1 MNRAILRISLACLAM
16 FVLLLLN
23 VNYLQA
29 FRAPRLASATGNV
42 RVFNEQFK
50 YQRGSIIATGD
61 GSDVTIAASQ
71 LIKGTRTY
79 QRSYPQGRVYAPVT
93 GYDTI
98 YSTSGIEHTEDSL
111 LAGTDP
117 RLSVRNFTALL
128 TGKQKQGAT
137 VELTI
142 SPAAQQAAFTA
153 LAGDGGHPAAVVAIS
168 PSTGAILALASYP
181 TFDPNDLATLD
192 GTKLNQVDR
201 QLLADKRQPLLNRAI
216 SETYP
221 PGSSFKIV
229 TSSAAFSTNLVK
241 DTNAL
246 VQAPSPLQLPN
257 GHQLVNDG
265 GEICG
270 DGTPPI
276 IQAFWMS
283 CNTAFG
289 NLGMRLTAPVLRDYS
304 SRFGMNKPLAIPLPV
319 VPSVLPEVPGWT
331 DKSLTAF
338 SAIGQFND
346 AVTPLQEAMFSAAVA
361 NHGQLMYPYLVQR
374 VVGPGLSVITS
385 AKTSVL
391 SQAVSPQVAGNL
403 EAMMFQV
410 THNPGGTA
418 YATAGP
424 QATGNITIV
433 GKTGTAQNGIDN
445 GNLNDAVFTCFVPGT
460 GGQPSPIAVGVIV
473 QGGGF
478 GADAAA
484 PIAVKV
490 IQAYLRAHSS

>member
-1 MNRAILRISLACLAM
+1 MNRALLRISLACLVM

-29 FRAPRLASATGNV
+29 FRAPKLASATGNI
-42 RVFNEQFK
+42 RVFNEQFT
-50 YQRGSIIATGD
+50 YQRGSIIANGD
-61 GSDVTIAASQ
+61 GTDLKIAQSVPV
-71 LIKGTRTY
+71 KGTNTY
-79 QRSYPQGRVYAPVT
+79 QRVYPQGTTYAPVT

-111 LAGTDP
+111 LTGSDP
-117 RLSVRNFTALL
+117 RLTVHNLTSLL

-142 SPAAQQAAFTA
+142 SPAAQQAAYSA
-153 LAGDGGHPAAVVAIS
+153 LAAEGHPAALVAIS

-181 TFDPNDLATLD
+181 TFDPNVLATQD
-192 GTKLNQVDR
+192 GAKLNQADQ
-201 QLLADKRQPLLNRAI
+201 QLLTDKSQPLLNRAI

-229 TSSAAFSTNLVK
+229 TGSAAFSTG
-241 DTNAL
+241 L
-246 VQAPSPLQLPN
+246 VQSTSTPVSAPSPLTLPN

-270 DGTPPI
+270 DGNPPI

-289 NLGMRLTAPVLRDYS
+289 NLGMELGAPTLRQYAS
-304 SRFGMNKPLAIPLPV
+304 QFAMNKALSIPLPV
-319 VPSVLPEVPGWT
+319 VPSVIPPVPQN

-338 SAIGQFND
+338 SAIGQYND
-346 AVTPLQEAMFSAAVA
+346 AVTPLQEAMFSAAIA
-361 NHGQLMYPYLVQR
+361 NHGTLMYPYMVQR
-374 VVGPGLSVITS
+374 VVGPGLSVIAS

-391 SQAVSPQVAGNL
+391 SQAVSPQVASNVQ
-403 EAMMFQV
+403 AMMNQV
-410 THNPGGTA
+410 TQNPGGTA
-418 YATAGP
+418 FGTASQ
-424 QATGNITIV
+424 QAAGGLIID
-433 GKTGTAQNGIDN
+433 GKTGTAENGINN
-445 GNLNDAVFTCFVPGT
+445 GNPNDAVFTCFVPGT